1 MRRGRNP
8 RTGDSAAAAAV
19 PVVPAAAA
27 RRLLLG
33 AQGLLDDPASFG
45 RATPRRLA
53 SLISRMGFVQ
63 VDTINTVGRA
73 HHLILAARIDGY
85 QPELLARAIERHRFL
100 FEHWTHDASIIPVAW
115 YAHWHHRF
123 ERYRASRWHLRQ
135 MGAEADRVLAAVL
148 DRITSEGPL
157 SSSDFEH
164 EGGNGKTSWWGWKPH
179 KVALDYLWRTG
190 ALHVAARR
198 NFEKVYDLT
207 ERVLPPAHA
216 KLPVPE
222 ESEHVAWACRTAL
235 ERLGTATAREVSQF
249 WHAVPVTSA
258 AAWLSAAAEAG
269 EVMRVLIESADGS
282 PPRPGYALPGLSRRI
297 AGLPDAPGGVRILA
311 PFDPV
316 VRDRAR
322 AKRLFGFDFRF
333 EGFVPA
339 AKRVHGYYV
348 MPVLEGDRFVA
359 RADPKFDRPSG
370 TLKIRRL
377 TWEPGV
383 RVTRKRLA
391 AFEEG
396 AWKLAGWVGAT
407 RVELPR

>member
-1 MRRGRNP
+1 
-8 RTGDSAAAAAV
+8 
-19 PVVPAAAA
+19 
-27 RRLLLG
+27 
-33 AQGLLDDPASFG
+33 
-45 RATPRRLA
+45 
-53 SLISRMGFVQ
+53 MGFVQ

-85 QPELLARAIERHRFL
+85 QPDLLTRAIERHRLL
-100 FEHWTHDASIIPVAW
+100 FEHWTHDASVIPVTW
-115 YAHWHHRF
+115 YPHWRPRF

-135 MGAEADRVLAAVL
+135 MGRDADRVVAAVL
-148 DRITSEGPL
+148 DRVTREGPL

-164 EGGNGKTSWWGWKPH
+164 DGGGNGNGSWWGWKPH

-207 ERVLPPAHA
+207 ERVLPAHA
-216 KLPVPE
+216 MLAVPDAT
-222 ESEHVAWACRTAL
+222 EHVAWACRTAL
-235 ERLGTATAREVSQF
+235 ERLGTATAREVAQF
-249 WHAVPVTSA
+249 WNAVPVASA
-258 AAWLSAAAEAG
+258 AAWLSAAAESG
-269 EVMRVLIESADGS
+269 ELTRVLIESADGS

-297 AGLPDAPGGVRILA
+297 ASLPEAPAGVRLLA

-322 AKRLFGFDFRF
+322 AKRLFDFDFRF

-348 MPVLEGDRFVA
+348 MPVLEGDRIVA
-359 RADPKFDRPSG
+359 RADPKFDRASG
-370 TLKIRRL
+370 TLKVLSL
-377 TWEPGV
+377 TWEPRV

-396 AWKLAGWVGAT
+396 VWKLAGWVGAT
-407 RVELPR
+407 RVELPA